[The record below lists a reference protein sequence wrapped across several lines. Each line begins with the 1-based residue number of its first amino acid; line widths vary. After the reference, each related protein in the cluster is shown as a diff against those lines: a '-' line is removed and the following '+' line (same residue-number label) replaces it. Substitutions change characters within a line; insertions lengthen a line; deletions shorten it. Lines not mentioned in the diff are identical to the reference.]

1 MRSKFT
7 ILKYP
12 PAILLLL
19 IFLSGYNLVI
29 AQLTIQFMPAL
40 NGRSVNGLFTAQIYN
55 TSTLVYNGKIKITVV
70 DGSNKTILRTITP
83 SILIKPG
90 TNLILPLASQSAI
103 QFGNTSAADIVAQT
117 GRFPENEYD
126 YCFEFT
132 GKENKTSADEQVFE
146 NCFNYLVQPLIP
158 LSLIYPG
165 DGDMICNTRPE
176 FTWQPAMPMISS
188 NRYRIIVT
196 EKMISQPAAD
206 ALMNNVPVFQ
216 QDNIA
221 ANMLLYPPQVPDLQK
236 QKEYVWQ
243 VIAYEGS
250 TKVTQSEIWVFNIN
264 CNEKKPDSSKESY
277 RQLSGVLN
285 GNYYMAKGMLRV
297 SFNNPY
303 GLTNVQYSI
312 TGISD
317 PGKKISNLPS
327 VKAQTGL
334 NKIDIELEDVKGIQ
348 ENKTYLLKIENIG
361 DHILFLQFIY
371 KGNEDW

>member
-1 MRSKFT
+1 MRVKFR
-7 ILKYP
+7 ILKYSQ
-12 PAILLLL
+12 AILLLL
-19 IFLSGYNLVI
+19 IFLSGHNLVI

-55 TSTLVYNGKIKITVV
+55 TSTLVYNGKIKITVA
-70 DGSNKTILRTITP
+70 DGSNKTTLRVLTP

-132 GKENKTSADEQVFE
+132 GKENKASADEQVFE

-165 DGDMICNTRPE
+165 DGDAICNTRPE
-176 FTWQPAMPMISS
+176 FTWQPAMPLTASY
-188 NRYRIIVT
+188 RYRLLLT
-196 EKMISQPAAD
+196 EKKNRQPAAD

-216 QDNIA
+216 EDNITGY
-221 ANMLLYPPQVPDLQK
+221 MLLYPPQVPDLQK
-236 QKEYVWQ
+236 GKDYVWQ
-243 VIAYEGS
+243 VIVYEGS
-250 TKVTQSEIWVFNIN
+250 TKVTQSEIWTFNIS
-264 CNEKKPDSSKESY
+264 CNEEKSDSSKESY
-277 RQLSGVLN
+277 RELSGILN
-285 GNYYMAKGMLRV
+285 GNYYMAKGMIRI

-303 GLTNVQYSI
+303 GLTNLQYSI

-317 PGKKISNLPS
+317 PGKTISNLPS
-327 VKAQTGL
+327 VKAQAG
-334 NKIDIELEDVKGIQ
+334 
-348 ENKTYLLKIENIG
+348 
-361 DHILFLQFIY
+361 
-371 KGNEDW
+371 